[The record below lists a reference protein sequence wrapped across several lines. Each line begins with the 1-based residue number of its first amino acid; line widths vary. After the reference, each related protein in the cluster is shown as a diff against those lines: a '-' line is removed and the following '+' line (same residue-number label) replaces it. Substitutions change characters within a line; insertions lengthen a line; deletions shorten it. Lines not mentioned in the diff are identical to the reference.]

1 MLRGK
6 RRMVIAFISAVC
18 LGLTLFTTISFAAD
32 KGESTMERIKRTKV
46 LRVAG
51 LVGEEPYFHKDIK
64 TGEWSGFCI
73 VMARDLAKDLG
84 AKLEVVESTWGNS
97 VLDLQANKI
106 DISFALN
113 PTPQR
118 RQVIDFSDPLF
129 NNSFIIV
136 TRKDFKVGTWE
147 EMNNP
152 KVRVAVDI
160 GSSHEAITRK
170 NAPNATITG
179 YKTRD
184 EAILA
189 VQANK
194 ADCFVATVFLG
205 LTALKKNPQ
214 LGNFIIPKPVATVPV
229 SAGVRKEEDKQF
241 RDFVGKWAAKNNK
254 SGKIRQWIIEALG
267 TVGISPSDVPAE
279 VQF

>member
-1 MLRGK
+1 
-6 RRMVIAFISAVC
+6 
-18 LGLTLFTTISFAAD
+18 
-32 KGESTMERIKRTKV
+32 
-46 LRVAG
+46 
-51 LVGEEPYFHKDIK
+51 
-64 TGEWSGFCI
+64 
-73 VMARDLAKDLG
+73 MARDLAKDLG
-84 AKLEVVESTWGNS
+84 AKLEIVESTWGNS

-118 RQVIDFSDPLF
+118 RQVIDFTGPIF

-136 TRKDFKVGTWE
+136 TRKGFQANTWDE
-147 EMNNP
+147 LNNP
-152 KVRVAVDI
+152 KTRIAVDI
-160 GSSHEAITRK
+160 GSSHEAIARE
-170 NAPNATITG
+170 NAPNANITG

-214 LGNFIIPKPVATVPV
+214 LGNFIIPKPVAT
-229 SAGVRKEEDKQF
+229 SAGFGGSPPGGRQELSRLQRE
-241 RDFVGKWAAKNNK
+241 VGSKNSQN
-254 SGKIRQWIIEALG
+254 GKIREWIVESLANI
-267 TVGISPSDVPAE
+267 GITPSDVPAE

>member
-1 MLRGK
+1 MFRGK
-6 RRMVIAFISAVC
+6 RCTILAVIAVAC
-18 LGLTLFTTISFAAD
+18 LGLILLSTASIAAD
-32 KGESTMERIKRTKV
+32 KGESTMGRIKRTGV

-51 LVGEEPYFHKDIK
+51 LVGEEPYFHKDLK

-84 AKLEVVESTWGNS
+84 AKLEIVESTWGNS

-136 TRKDFKVGTWE
+136 TRKGFKADTWDE
-147 EMNNP
+147 LNNP
-152 KVRVAVDI
+152 KARIAVDI

-189 VQANK
+189 VQSNK

-205 LTALKKNPQ
+205 LTALKKNPN

-229 SAGVRKEEDKQF
+229 SAGVRQEDDKQF
-241 RDFVGKWAAKNNK
+241 RDFCGKWAEKNNK
-254 SGKIRQWIIEALG
+254 SGKIREWIVQALG
-267 TVGISPSDVPAE
+267 IMGISSSDVPGE

>member
-1 MLRGK
+1 MSKSKLRTGLSI
-6 RRMVIAFISAVC
+6 VAAVC
-18 LGLTLFTTISFAAD
+18 LCLILFAAISISAE
-32 KGESTMERIKRTKV
+32 KAESTMDRIKRTRV

-51 LVGEEPYFHKDIK
+51 LVGEEPYFHKDLK

-73 VMARDLAKDLG
+73 AMARDLAKDLG

-118 RQVIDFSDPLF
+118 RQVIDFTEPIF
-129 NNSFIIV
+129 RNSFIIV
-136 TRKDFKVGTWE
+136 TRKGFQADTWE
-147 EMNNP
+147 KLNNP
-152 KVRVAVDI
+152 KTRIAVDI
-160 GSSHEAITRK
+160 GSSHEAIARK

-179 YKTRD
+179 FKTRD

-189 VQANK
+189 VQGNK

-214 LGNFIIPKPVATVPV
+214 LGSFVIPKPVATVPV
-229 SAGVRKEEDKQF
+229 SAGVRLEDDKSF
-241 RDFVGKWAAKNNK
+241 RDFGGKWAQKNGQN
-254 SGKIRQWIIEALG
+254 GKIREWIVQSLG
-267 TVGISPSDVPAE
+267 SVGIVPSDVPAE